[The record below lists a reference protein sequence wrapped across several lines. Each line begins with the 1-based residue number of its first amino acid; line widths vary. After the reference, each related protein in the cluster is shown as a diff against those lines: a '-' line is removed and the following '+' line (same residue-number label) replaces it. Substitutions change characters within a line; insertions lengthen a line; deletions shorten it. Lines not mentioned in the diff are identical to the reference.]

1 MHNILASCLLVIK
14 SFFGLGRVC
23 GRMREEDWVGK
34 RRSGGGKGQKIFID
48 FSAKSLIHFSKTEV
62 P

>member
-23 GRMREEDWVGK
+23 GRVREEEWVGK
-34 RRSGGGKGQKIFID
+34 RRSGGARAKK
-48 FSAKSLIHFSKTEV
+48 FSLTLVRKV
-62 P
+62 